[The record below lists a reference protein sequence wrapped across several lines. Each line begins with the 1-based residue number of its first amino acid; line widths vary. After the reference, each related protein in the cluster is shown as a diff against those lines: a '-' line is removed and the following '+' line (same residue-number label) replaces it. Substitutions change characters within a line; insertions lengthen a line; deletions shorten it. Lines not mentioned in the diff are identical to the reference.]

1 MPEARFVG
9 TTWRKQPPE
18 SSEPSRVPRVV
29 VAFHP
34 RLARVGDGI
43 ALDLDRAVEIGR
55 LQPEFGDGPLD
66 DPFISRSTF
75 AIKLTADGVE
85 IHNPDNVDVRI
96 AGAIV
101 RGVHRADIG
110 VDVVVGDRIVLR
122 VDDDCDP
129 VDDDL
134 GLIGRS
140 GVMRALRAE
149 IRRVAREQM
158 PVLIRG
164 ETGTG
169 KELVAR
175 AIHASGPR
183 AKGPFIAVNLAAIP
197 PTLGAS
203 ELFGHDKGA
212 FSGAGEA
219 RRGCFERAAGGVL
232 FLDELGDLD
241 DAVQPMLLRALD
253 TGELQPL
260 GSTTVRHSDAQV
272 IAATDADLDDR
283 VATGQFRAALFHRL
297 AGGDLRTPPLRERG
311 LDVAL
316 LFARFAGDR
325 DDTLQSVAW
334 LPGSLAAEL
343 FRAAF
348 PGNVR
353 QLRAVVRHLAGLP
366 KVDRSVVEPLLEPRA
381 ATAAPDVID
390 DTRLRDTLRAHRFE
404 PGASA
409 DALGI
414 SRPALY
420 RLMVRASI
428 RTASDLSADEIEL
441 ARRTTNGGL
450 DAMAETLEVSARGL
464 RLRMTQLGLD

>member
-1 MPEARFVG
+1 MAEARFVG
-9 TTWRKQPPE
+9 ATWEKQALGT
-18 SSEPSRVPRVV
+18 SEPSRVPRLVI
-29 VAFHP
+29 AFHP
-34 RLARVGDGI
+34 RLARVGDSI
-43 ALDLDRAVEIGR
+43 ELALDRAVEIGR
-55 LQPEFGDGPLD
+55 LQPRFGDGPLD

-75 AIKLTADGVE
+75 AVKLTAAGVE
-85 IHNPDNVDVRI
+85 IHNPDHVDVRV
-96 AGAIV
+96 GGSVV
-101 RGVHRADIG
+101 RGVHHAAMG

-122 VDDDCDP
+122 IDDDCDP

-134 GLIGRS
+134 GLVGRS
-140 GVMRALRAE
+140 EVMRALRAE
-149 IRRVAREQM
+149 IRRVARAHM

-241 DAVQPMLLRALD
+241 EAVQPMLLRALD

-260 GSTTVRHSDAQV
+260 GSTTLRHSDAQV
-272 IAATDADLDDR
+272 VAATDADLDDR
-283 VATGQFRAALFHRL
+283 VATGSFRAALFHRL
-297 AGGDLRTPPLRERG
+297 AGDPLRTPPVRERG

-325 DDTLQSVAW
+325 DDTLRPTAW
-334 LPGSLAAEL
+334 LAGSLAAAL
-343 FRAAF
+343 FRAPF

-353 QLRAVVRHLAGLP
+353 QLRAVVRHLAGIP
-366 KVDRSVVEPLLEPRA
+366 KVDRAVVEPLLGPR
-381 ATAAPDVID
+381 TAPAPEQID
-390 DTRLRDTLRAHRFE
+390 DIRLRDTLRAHRFE
-404 PGASA
+404 PGATA

-420 RLMVRASI
+420 RLMGRASI
-428 RTASDLSADEIEL
+428 RTASDLSADEIEV
-441 ARRTTNGGL
+441 ARRATNGGL
-450 DAMAETLEVSARGL
+450 DVMAETLEVSARGL

>member
-1 MPEARFVG
+1 MPEAHFVG
-9 TTWRKQPPE
+9 TTWPKQAPDT
-18 SSEPSRVPRVV
+18 SEPPRVPRLVI
-29 VAFHP
+29 AFHP
-34 RLARVGDGI
+34 RIARVGDSIELG
-43 ALDLDRAVEIGR
+43 LDRAVEIGR
-55 LQPEFGDGPLD
+55 LRPDFGDGPLD

-75 AIKLTADGVE
+75 AVKLTADGVE
-85 IHNPDNVDVRI
+85 IHNPDKVDVRVG
-96 AGAIV
+96 GAIV
-101 RGVHRADIG
+101 RGVQRAAMG

-129 VDDDL
+129 AGDDL
-134 GLIGRS
+134 GLVGRS

-149 IRRVAREQM
+149 IRRVAAMQI
-158 PVLIRG
+158 PVLVRG

-175 AIHASGPR
+175 AIHAAGPR
-183 AKGPFIAVNLAAIP
+183 AKGPFVAVNLAAIP

-253 TGELQPL
+253 SGELQPL
-260 GSTTVRHSDAQV
+260 GSTSIRRSDAQV
-272 IAATDADLDDR
+272 VAATDADLDDR
-283 VATGQFRAALFHRL
+283 VATGGFRAALFHRL
-297 AGGDLRTPPLRERG
+297 AGGDLRTPPLRDRG

-325 DDTLQSVAW
+325 DDTLQPTAW
-334 LPGSLAAEL
+334 LAGSLAAEL
-343 FRAAF
+343 FRAPF

-353 QLRAVVRHLAGLP
+353 QLRAVARHLAGLAQ
-366 KVDRSVVEPLLEPRA
+366 VDRKVVEPLL
-381 ATAAPDVID
+381 AAPVTAPDHID

-404 PGASA
+404 PGATA

-414 SRPALY
+414 SRAALY

-428 RTASDLSADEIEL
+428 RTASDLAADEIEA
-441 ARRTTNGGL
+441 ARRDTSGDL
-450 DAMAETLEVSARGL
+450 DAMAEKLQVSARGL
-464 RLRMTQLGLD
+464 RLRMTQLGM